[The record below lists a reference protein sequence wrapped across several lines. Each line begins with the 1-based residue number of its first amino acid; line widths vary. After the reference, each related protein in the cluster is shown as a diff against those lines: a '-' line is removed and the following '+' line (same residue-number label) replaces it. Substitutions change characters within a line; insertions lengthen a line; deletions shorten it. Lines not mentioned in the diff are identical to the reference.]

1 MAEVMTGVE
10 IKAWRKSVGLEQ
22 KTVAIQMGVSP
33 ATLCRI
39 EQEDRAVTGEQ
50 LDRLYSLYANLRPD
64 SPVVQSATRVPEIEI
79 EKSKLKKAFPVQDL
93 TILGT
98 TYPYQDYKVVPSHY
112 YAMWSGQEPKHV
124 NQAIDRLA
132 ERGRLEIGEDFFKLN
147 HAETKDFILVTKCD
161 LDPQEVKKGLTL
173 ITRKTVNRLTHY
185 FDDPNSL
192 AKSDHID
199 SQYTTIE
206 EVAASDL
213 SGRAKLIYMTE
224 LCNNWLAMDEKRSK
238 MGAKIAAVSK
248 NLSITDA
255 KLDATKAAL
264 EAHKQSS
271 RLTSDQI
278 EELENIIRLKI
289 KEYGHGCVKG
299 LVLRYLKQVFLGD
312 RASGNT
318 YKDIA
323 CRHYEE
329 ALVRVRNWI
338 PTPLDRESIQKH
350 RVKDGL
356 EPTPPAQRSL
366 FPNE

>member
-1 MAEVMTGVE
+1 MADVMTGVE

-50 LDRLYSLYANLRPD
+50 LDRLYSLYANLRPN
-64 SPVVQSATRVPEIEI
+64 SPVAQSATRVTEIEE
-79 EKSKLKKAFPVQDL
+79 EKSRLKKAYPVQDL
-93 TILGT
+93 SLLGT
-98 TYPYQDYKVVPSHY
+98 TYPYQDYRVVPSHY
-112 YAMWSGQEPKHV
+112 YALWSGQEPRRV
-124 NQAIDRLA
+124 NEAIERLA

-147 HAETKDFILVTKCD
+147 QSETKDFVLVAKCD
-161 LDPQEVKKGLTL
+161 LSEIDWRKGITL

-192 AKSDHID
+192 AKSDQID

-213 SGRAKLIYMTE
+213 SSRAKMILMTD
-224 LCNNWLAMDEKRSK
+224 LCKNWLDMDEKRSL
-238 MGAKIAAVSK
+238 MGAQIEAVSK
-248 NLSITDA
+248 NLSVTDA
-255 KLDATKAAL
+255 KVDATKAAL

-278 EELENIIRLKI
+278 EELENIIRRKI

-329 ALVRVRNWI
+329 ALVRVKNWI

-356 EPTPPAQRSL
+356 EPTPPTQRSL